1 MKGGLSWPILVRIVV
16 HWQMNRVISVTPAGI
31 QRNAVFAVYP
41 RLSPSICARI
51 NWLPWNM
58 SVRDADGLPWRKLIS
73 ASLHLLVNAGR
84 DQGAADHQGDEDVLN
99 GTYHADHWPR
109 LTGLCRSPSRTLC
122 YCLSSAL
129 CLLSLIGISLDFGL
143 ILLFMISSKLT
154 CGKSAANT
162 FKTILFI

>member
-1 MKGGLSWPILVRIVV
+1 MKGGLAWPRLVRIVV
-16 HWQMNRVISVTPAGI
+16 HWQTNRVISVTPAGI
-31 QRNAVFAVYP
+31 QRNAVFAVHP

-99 GTYHADHWPR
+99 GTYHADHGSQVSAAHP
-109 LTGLCRSPSRTLC
+109 LALLAIV
-122 YCLSSAL
+122 YLLLSAF
-129 CLLSLIGISLDFGL
+129 CLLSVFLLTLGSLFCLCFCNYSGH
-143 ILLFMISSKLT
+143 LT
-154 CGKSAANT
+154 
-162 FKTILFI
+162 LV